1 MREKMMKGKLKSITT
16 FLLTLAM
23 VVGVFAYLPVK
34 EAKADETYTYTLTF
48 TAETG
53 HTIVSDNVTGEIKID
68 GENYVVLKSGGTAI
82 GTATVNSASSATI
95 TVTNGPEGKLNFG
108 SEAFDLY
115 VGETKVTPDMVFST
129 DTTITVKNPSGNGSG
144 SNVSE
149 YWIQFD
155 GTVSGKKVTFS
166 GMDGVTL
173 DIDSQY
179 DIDGGVF
186 KIPQADFG
194 TAFKV
199 TGFNGSSMQVII
211 RGSGNYNQVLQVNGE
226 GYVSIPA
233 EAHVPMGEP
242 LHFNIETA
250 NGGGN
255 NNPDPQNPT
264 NKNSGI
270 NLTYVTNETYTYL
283 DNGVSTTKN
292 YESEGADIAINGYML
307 NPGDTSLAYFEDGT
321 NKVTFTFSTLWHM
334 RYWDRIVINGNEYK
348 VSDYLDYDDQT
359 DWLNHYKGQIVGFDI
374 PNVPLADVYDIT
386 VKVGRQS
393 GGHVANFL
401 WTGDPK
407 QADGPDYIGHAHLEM
422 IGLQYTVG
430 GVTYTYN
437 ESDFAK
443 EFYKDY
449 VEYESDES
457 LGYDEGSLVIP
468 AGSKVTMRITP
479 EYGYQ
484 VVASN
489 MGAIQTTDSGVCE
502 FTFTVGSGAA
512 YFTADVKYVG
522 NDVKAT
528 SEKVAGGDVT
538 LASGS
543 LSTGT
548 ARLTVSD
555 VELSND
561 KITNFKAAA
570 GDYDIS
576 TYVDIDLD
584 QVFYRGS
591 ADSVWSNRI
600 HRLNDY
606 ATITLKL
613 EDGITA
619 DDIVIVHN
627 IDDGDEFEI
636 IEIESYDPAT
646 NTITFKTKSFSNYA
660 IATKTKATDTTTTPA
675 TVTTTPAATTTT
687 TTTNNTSPKTGDDM
701 MMFVVLLAMS
711 AVGLGIMTKSGL
723 KKRLK

>member
-1 MREKMMKGKLKSITT
+1 MREKMMKGKFLVILVAFIFILNMINPIKVFAASNYNLAITFHGDVPAGCSVKYSLDNGNTWSDAVSTNTTVNNVTADSIRLQFFIADGYKLSGGGIFVNGTQDNGFSANNISNNQYYDITVPDNTNPQVDIQNLEFSETGTELEVQYHATGNGEIQYSTDNITWTSVGSAQTIIIPSSSTALFVKSVPSDGYVTEEHTAIFVEGNSVAEGTQLETMVNLTSHLGKSI
-16 FLLTLAM
+16 L
-23 VVGVFAYLPVK
+23 
-34 EAKADETYTYTLTF
+34 
-48 TAETG
+48 
-53 HTIVSDNVTGEIKID
+53 IQNVAFVE
-68 GENYVVLKSGGTAI
+68 ENS
-82 GTATVNSASSATI
+82 NP
-95 TVTNGPEGKLNFG
+95 GP
-108 SEAFDLY
+108 
-115 VGETKVTPDMVFST
+115 
-129 DTTITVKNPSGNGSG
+129 GN
-144 SNVSE
+144 
-149 YWIQFD
+149 D
-155 GTVSGKKVTFS
+155 
-166 GMDGVTL
+166 
-173 DIDSQY
+173 
-179 DIDGGVF
+179 
-186 KIPQADFG
+186 
-194 TAFKV
+194 
-199 TGFNGSSMQVII
+199 
-211 RGSGNYNQVLQVNGE
+211 
-226 GYVSIPA
+226 
-233 EAHVPMGEP
+233 
-242 LHFNIETA
+242 
-250 NGGGN
+250 
-255 NNPDPQNPT
+255 PDPQNPT
-264 NKNSGI
+264 NKNSDI

-283 DNGVSTTKN
+283 DNGVRTTKN

-307 NPGDTSLAYFEDGT
+307 NPGDTSLAYFVEDGAD
-321 NKVTFTFSTLWHM
+321 KVTFTFSTLWHM
-334 RYWDRIVINGNEYK
+334 RYWDSIVINGNEYK

-359 DWLNHYKGQIVGFDI
+359 DWLNHYEGQIVGFDI

-502 FTFTVGSGAA
+502 FTFTVGYGAA

-701 MMFVVLLAMS
+701 MMFVVLLTMS
-711 AVGLGIMTKSGL
+711 VMGLGIMTKSGL